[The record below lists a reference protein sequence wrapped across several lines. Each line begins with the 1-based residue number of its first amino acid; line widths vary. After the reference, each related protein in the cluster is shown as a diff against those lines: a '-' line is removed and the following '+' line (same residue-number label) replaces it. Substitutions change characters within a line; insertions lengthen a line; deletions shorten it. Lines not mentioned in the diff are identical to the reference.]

1 MDMGVRKSMTLST
14 GEIIARHIPDDVAMR
29 AQQQRVSRCKR
40 GSHTRQKQGKQLA
53 RLRRRQAIQNRNA
66 CHSIPPALVTSYGR
80 LAVEKFAIPHL
91 TKQETHKNKC
101 NKSIQEQ
108 TWGRLRQQLAYK
120 AAWAG
125 RECGGVTPAFP
136 SQECSQCGGR
146 YDPGTSERDQCP
158 SCGLRIDRA
167 KNAAINILRAGPFAL
182 AARQN
187 GRLCDESI

>member
-1 MDMGVRKSMTLST
+1 MGVRKSMTLST
-14 GEIIARHIPDDVAMR
+14 GEPIARTRPDDAAIR

-40 GSHTRQKQGKQLA
+40 GVTTRKKQVRQLA
-53 RLRRRQAIQNRNA
+53 RLRRRQAVHNRNV

-80 LAVEKFAIPHL
+80 LAVEKLASPNL
-91 TKQETHKNKC
+91 TKPGTHKNAR

-125 RECGGVTPAFP
+125 RECGGVPPAFT
-136 SQECSQCGGR
+136 SQDCSRCGGR
-146 YDPGTSERDQCP
+146 TDPRTSERYQCP
-158 SCGLRIDRA
+158 SCGLKTDRD
-167 KNAAINILRAGPFAL
+167 KNAAINSLRAGPFAL

-187 GRLCDESI
+187 GRLCDASI